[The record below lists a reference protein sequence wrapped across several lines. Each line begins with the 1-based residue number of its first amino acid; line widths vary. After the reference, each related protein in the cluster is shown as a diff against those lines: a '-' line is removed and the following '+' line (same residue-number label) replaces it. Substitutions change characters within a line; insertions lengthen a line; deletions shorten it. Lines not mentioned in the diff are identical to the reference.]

1 MTNDCKHY
9 SDFIIIISY
18 YISMKKKCPPGVF
31 CIENITMGFIA
42 FIIVIVIY
50 FLYST
55 LTKRTEYESKERKYS
70 RGNFDQR
77 PQRLGLIPRFP
88 NVPYNNNNLAPPVPG
103 DVLLNPY
110 IPPLSDERYFLPQ
123 INVIP
128 PGTVPINISTNVG
141 AVDTNYRQ
149 VGILNPTNKPN
160 KDNVLPLMGR
170 PVFTNR
176 DKWQYYTIGNQYN
189 SVKLPIIVKGR
200 SGLNEYGVDRLYNGD
215 TIYIEGLN
223 DVYRATIYDND
234 TIKYLPFI

>member
-1 MTNDCKHY
+1 
-9 SDFIIIISY
+9 
-18 YISMKKKCPPGVF
+18 MKKKCPPGVI
-31 CIENITMGFIA
+31 CIENITMVFI
-42 FIIVIVIY
+42 FLIIIIV
-50 FLYST
+50 LYVLYNT
-55 LTKRTEYESKERKYS
+55 LIKKEINTTTNNTTIIEKSESERKQLS
-70 RGNFDQR
+70 LTPSF
-77 PQRLGLIPRFP
+77 
-88 NVPYNNNNLAPPVPG
+88 PYNNLPPSVPG

-110 IPPLSDERYFLPQ
+110 APPLRDERYLIPQ
-123 INVIP
+123 LNVIP
-128 PGTVPINISTNVG
+128 PNSMPINISTNVG

-176 DKWQYYTIGNQYN
+176 DKWQYYTIGNQFN
-189 SVKLPIIVKGR
+189 SVKLPIIVKGK

-223 DVYRATIYDND
+223 DVYRVTIYDND